1 MQHLDEGTIHAWLDG
16 ELPFEE
22 SSRVTA
28 HAEVCDKCTAMIA
41 EARGFLAASS
51 RILGNL
57 DEVPGDV
64 IPPGHAPATSPG
76 GTSLTPRDLGIVL
89 PVGRT
94 SGPRRWVPSRFAAA
108 AAVAVLAVGTYTILN
123 RSNAPALSEFSS
135 PTADVA
141 QRAEVDLK
149 DSTALSAANEAAPPT
164 TGSERTAPGSGAA
177 TPSTVAPPP
186 VPTVP
191 TPMQVAARKDEAA
204 ESAGRAADARA
215 RDAAA
220 ATTRPTEAER
230 RAPPPAAQLAEVR
243 IASAAD
249 SAAKKVDLGGVAGRR
264 DTASVLAADGLRAAA
279 RQAAQPKALAV
290 PPESVITTER
300 RRLVGEVDSR
310 LQNVVVTGA
319 AASTE
324 RREVAKA
331 LPEISSGKSLT
342 LRTAPGCY
350 DIMRG
355 DAEMQAGVP
364 PSVRL
369 ANAQIRVGKRA
380 LRLAVPQ
387 GQAAAG
393 RDVRWYWSL
402 GGGRITLHKVAGGV
416 VEYEGQIVA
425 VRRTC

>member
-22 SSRVTA
+22 SSRVAA
-28 HAEVCDKCTAMIA
+28 HAERCDKCTAMIA

-64 IPPGHAPATSPG
+64 IPPGHAPATTPG
-76 GTSLTPRDLGIVL
+76 GPSLTPRDLGIVL

-94 SGPRRWVPSRFAAA
+94 SGPRRWIPSRFAAA

-123 RSNAPALSEFSS
+123 RSTPSARTDVSV
-135 PTADVA
+135 PTTDIA
-141 QRAEVDLK
+141 QKAEVQLM
-149 DSTALSAANEAAPPT
+149 DSAALPAANEAAAPAI
-164 TGSERTAPGSGAA
+164 GNERDARATGAA
-177 TPSTVAPPP
+177 APSTVAAPL

-191 TPMQVAARKDEAA
+191 TPTQVAARKDQAA
-204 ESAGRAADARA
+204 ASAGRGADARA
-215 RDAAA
+215 MDAAPPKLA
-220 ATTRPTEAER
+220 EAER
-230 RAPPPAAQLAEVR
+230 PPSPAAKLAAAQTAT
-243 IASAAD
+243 ASD
-249 SAAKKVDLGGVAGRR
+249 SAVKKAETGAVAVTR
-264 DTASVLAADGLRAAA
+264 DSANFVTAEGLRATRPRA
-279 RQAAQPKALAV
+279 PTTTLAV
-290 PPESVITTER
+290 PPESVIALER

-319 AASTE
+319 AASVE
-324 RREVAKA
+324 RREAARAV
-331 LPEISSGKSLT
+331 PEVNAGKSLT

-355 DAEMQAGVP
+355 DAEARAGVP

-369 ANAQIRVGKRA
+369 ATAQVRVGKRA

-387 GQAAAG
+387 GQAADG

-402 GGGRITLHKVAGGV
+402 GGGRITLHKVTGGV
-416 VEYEGQIVA
+416 VEYEGPIVA
-425 VRRTC
+425 VRRPC